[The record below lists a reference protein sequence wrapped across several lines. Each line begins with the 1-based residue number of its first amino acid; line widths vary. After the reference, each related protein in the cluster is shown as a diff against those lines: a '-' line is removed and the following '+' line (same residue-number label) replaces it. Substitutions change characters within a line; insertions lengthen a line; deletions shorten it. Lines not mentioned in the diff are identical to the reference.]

1 MSATVDDPA
10 TPTSGRCPAR
20 RADDG
25 QVMLLA
31 IAYGV
36 LALLLVTTVVSA
48 TAVHLERKRLLAT
61 ADLAALAAADAVD
74 PARFYAATPAGADPL
89 VELTPASVSEA
100 VAEHLTTSPEAGRLT
115 GLAVVEATTNDGH
128 TARVTLRSL
137 AQVPLISWVTA
148 PWSDGITLQVS
159 TTARAD

>member
-1 MSATVDDPA
+1 MNATTDDRE
-10 TPTSGRCPAR
+10 TQTSRRRPDR

-36 LALLLVTTVVSA
+36 LALLLVTAVVSA

-74 PARFYAATPAGADPL
+74 PARFYAATPSGSDPL
-89 VELTPASVSEA
+89 VELTPTSVRAAVSE
-100 VAEHLTTSPEAGRLT
+100 HLATSPEAGRLT
-115 GLAVVEATTNDGH
+115 GLTVVEATTEDGR

>member
-1 MSATVDDPA
+1 MIENVDDHP
-10 TPTSGRCPAR
+10 TSTSGRRPAR
-20 RADDG
+20 RTDDG

-36 LALLLVTTVVSA
+36 LALLLVTVVVSA

-74 PARFYAATPAGADPL
+74 ASRFYAANPPEVDPL
-89 VELTPASVSEA
+89 VELTPASVREA
-100 VAEHLTTSPEAGRLT
+100 VSEHLATSPEAGRLT
-115 GLAVVEATTNDGH
+115 GLTVVEATTDDGR

-148 PWSDGITLQVS
+148 PWSDGIILHVS
-159 TTARAD
+159 TTARTD